1 MARDRIKSQYK
12 HVSGIQDRSGNVTWI
27 MNLNVG
33 WKEFE
38 SEREAAKAAD
48 IILIKRGKKPVN
60 ILTKQ
65 T

>member
-1 MARDRIKSQYK
+1 
-12 HVSGIQDRSGNVTWI
+12 